1 MAFMRSGSK
10 VQSKINAIVY
20 GAQWSGKSTY
30 AASMAKLKRP
40 DGKPFRVLI
49 CDAEMGSADEVVTK
63 LADEGVQEDNILLIY
78 SQSLNEIN
86 YYIDLAAKREDIPI
100 LDDEGNPT
108 NDIVLD
114 ADGQPFHADA
124 LVIDGST
131 VIKMACQQSLL
142 NMSRKRAKV
151 RANKNNLV
159 GDEKSVA
166 IDSASLEMKDWGNL
180 SYSGQSLILNLC
192 ASGLNWIVTCRE
204 KEKKDTK
211 MVNGTIQSV
220 STGIYEPDSFS
231 GILYNS
237 KTVLRFTRD
246 EDEPDI
252 VKMIVEKDRTG
263 TYSTGQVIENPQI
276 EDWQP
281 LISNKVGKD
290 FTPRNTME
298 QAIDIETRMYEKQ
311 AGIVDDGPEQ
321 SLHESSIDPKEI
333 KAQIKE
339 INTKLYPDQKKE
351 FGNRLKSADLPTQ
364 ISKIEDTSILTR
376 ILEIAKEV
384 SEEKI
389 SN

>member
-114 ADGQPFHADA
+114 ADGQPVHADA